1 MTIIK
6 NDIDKYQGF
15 LEFAQDGLFKC
26 HANDEQKFQKLI
38 FHYGKVLTA
47 MEELKEA
54 LKQDNYYTNEYGVL
68 IDKRG
73 E

>member
-1 MTIIK
+1 MTVIQS
-6 NDIDKYQGF
+6 DINKYQGF
-15 LEFAQDGLFKC
+15 LEFAQDGLFRC

-38 FHYGKVLTA
+38 FHYGKVLSA

-54 LKQDNYYTNEYGVL
+54 LEEDPYYTNEHGVL